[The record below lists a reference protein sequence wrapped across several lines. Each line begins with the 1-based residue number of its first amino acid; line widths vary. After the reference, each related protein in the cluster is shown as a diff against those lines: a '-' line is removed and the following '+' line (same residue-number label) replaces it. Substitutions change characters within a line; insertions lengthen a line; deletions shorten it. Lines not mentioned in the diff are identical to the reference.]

1 VTIARHR
8 GRTAQVRDKD
18 KLKSLFRVSARA
30 RFGTALD
37 MCWPAACAGI
47 ATLVA
52 ACGSATHPMRPV
64 TARRLPPDYLPLTL
78 GAGAR
83 YRPVPTWARTR
94 AGAPVDG
101 LRCVR
106 PFGKRFGAH
115 LEVFAHQHVVAIPA
129 GIGIA
134 SPRAR
139 TVDASVLAGRCYY
152 PATTTDPTGVIEVR
166 RGARVTLGELFDIW
180 GEPLGRRAV
189 ARFRAATTAPV
200 VAYVNGRRWSANPRA
215 IALLRHELVVLEVAS
230 HVPPHRVY
238 VFRRGL

>member
-1 VTIARHR
+1 VTRR
-8 GRTAQVRDKD
+8 STASN
-18 KLKSLFRVSARA
+18 L
-30 RFGTALD
+30 
-37 MCWPAACAGI
+37 AACAGVAI
-47 ATLVA
+47 LAA
-52 ACGSATHPMRPV
+52 ACGAARSPSRPAP
-64 TARRLPPDYLPLTL
+64 ARKLPPDYLPLTL
-78 GAGAR
+78 GAGPR
-83 YRPVPTWARTR
+83 YRPVPTSPRVR

-101 LRCVR
+101 LRCRR

-134 SPRAR
+134 SPRSRAI
-139 TVDASVLAGRCYY
+139 DASVLGGRCYY

-180 GEPLGRRAV
+180 GEPLGPMAV

-200 VAYVNGRRWSANPRA
+200 LAYVNGRRWSANPRA
-215 IALLRHELVVLEVAS
+215 ITLVRHELVVLEVAS
-230 HVPPHRVY
+230 RVPPHRVY